1 MRFVGI
7 DVILDIQLMREL
19 WIMRTAEVGL
29 TLGPLIRMAWNFV

>member
-29 TLGPLIRMAWNFV
+29 TLGPLIRMA